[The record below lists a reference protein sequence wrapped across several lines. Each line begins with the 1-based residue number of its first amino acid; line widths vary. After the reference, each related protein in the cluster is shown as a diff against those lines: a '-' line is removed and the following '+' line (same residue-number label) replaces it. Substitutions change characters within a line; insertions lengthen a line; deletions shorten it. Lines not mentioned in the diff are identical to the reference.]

1 MDFGFLALIIGI
13 MLVSWLVQ
21 NNLKR
26 KFKKYSKVGLNIGL
40 TGREIAELMLRDNQI
55 HDVKVVSVQGKLT
68 DHYNP
73 ADKTVNLSPE
83 IYEGRS
89 VMAAAVAAHECG
101 HAVQHAAA
109 YGPLEMRSALVPIQN
124 ASGRIMNFIF
134 MALLISSFVLKHY
147 GLGKIAL
154 PIIIGCYFIFTLF
167 AFITLPVEYDATKRA
182 LAWIDTRNI
191 VTTDEH
197 GMAKD
202 ALNAAARTYLV
213 AALGSLAMLL
223 YYVMMFVSND

>member
-1 MDFGFLALIIGI
+1 MGIGYIVLIVGI
-13 MLVSWLVQ
+13 MLASWMVQ
-21 NNLKR
+21 NSLKQ
-26 KFKKYSKVGLNIGL
+26 KFKKYSKVGLKIGL

-55 HDVKVVSVQGKLT
+55 HDVRVVSVQGRLT

-89 VMAAAVAAHECG
+89 VIAAAVAAHECG
-101 HAVQHAAA
+101 HAVQHAKA

-124 ASGRIMNFIF
+124 ASGRIMNIIF
-134 MALLISSFVLKHY
+134 MALLVSSFFL
-147 GLGKIAL
+147 GLMSWQVAL

-182 LAWIDTRNI
+182 LAWINDRNI
-191 VTTDEH
+191 VTPDEH
-197 GMAKD
+197 GIAED
-202 ALNAAARTYLV
+202 ALNAASRTYLV

-223 YYVMMFVSND
+223 YYVLMFVNND

>member
-21 NNLKR
+21 NNLKK
-26 KFKKYSKVGLNIGL
+26 KFKKYAQVGLSIGL

-55 HDVKVVSVQGKLT
+55 HDVQVVSVQGKLT

-73 ADKTVNLSPE
+73 AEKTVNLSPE

-101 HAVQHAAA
+101 HALQHASA
-109 YGPLEMRSALVPIQN
+109 YGPLEMRSTLVPIQN
-124 ASGRIMNFIF
+124 ASGRIMNIIFI
-134 MALLISSFVLKHY
+134 ALLVSSFVLNIMAWQ
-147 GLGKIAL
+147 IAL

-182 LAWIDTRNI
+182 LAWINDRNI
-191 VTTDEH
+191 VTPNEH
-197 GMAKD
+197 DMAED
-202 ALNAAARTYLV
+202 ALNAASRTYLV

-223 YYVMMFVSND
+223 YYVTMFLGND

>member
-1 MDFGFLALIIGI
+1 MFLVLIIVI
-13 MLVSWLVQ
+13 AIVSWVVQ
-21 NNLKR
+21 NNLKK

-55 HDVKVVSVQGKLT
+55 HDVRVVSVQGRLT

-101 HAVQHAAA
+101 HAVQHAKA

-124 ASGRIMNFIF
+124 ASGRIINTIF
-134 MALLISSFVLKHY
+134 MIMLFGSFIIT
-147 GLGKIAL
+147 GLDIFTVGL
-154 PIIIGCYFIFTLF
+154 PIIIACYFIFTLF

-182 LAWIDTRNI
+182 LAWIDDRNI
-191 VTTDEH
+191 VTPDEH
-197 GMAKD
+197 GMAED

-223 YYVMMFVSND
+223 YYVLMFMNRD